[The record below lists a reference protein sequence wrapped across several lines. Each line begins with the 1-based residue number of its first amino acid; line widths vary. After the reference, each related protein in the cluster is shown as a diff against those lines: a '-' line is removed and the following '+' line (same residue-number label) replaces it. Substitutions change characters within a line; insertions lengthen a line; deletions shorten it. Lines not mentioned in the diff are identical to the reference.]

1 MLCYSSVDFI
11 KVASVPV
18 NDVKSNCMTYV
29 VCKVLTDS
37 FPGSKP
43 NQVIMGVAVAGG
55 VALGVVLTIIILK
68 VVPRCCRRQRGKLVH
83 FSHSYLYR
91 KLALITFTIEQK
103 GTVCVSV

>member
-43 NQVIMGVAVAGG
+43 IHLIMGVAGG
-55 VALGVVLTIIILK
+55 VTVGVVLTIIILK
-68 VVPRCCRRQRGKLVH
+68 VVPRWCRRQSGKLVH
-83 FSHSYLYR
+83 LS
-91 KLALITFTIEQK
+91 
-103 GTVCVSV
+103 